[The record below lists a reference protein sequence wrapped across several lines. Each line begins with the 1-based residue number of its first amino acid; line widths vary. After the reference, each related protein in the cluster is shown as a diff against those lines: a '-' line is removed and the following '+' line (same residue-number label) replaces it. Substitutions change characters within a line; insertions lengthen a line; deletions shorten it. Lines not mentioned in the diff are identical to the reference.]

1 MTPRRPY
8 AASVVVPAFEER
20 RRIDYALA
28 SLYAQDLA
36 EPFEII
42 VVASGADG
50 CAEYLK
56 RMHPEVVVAQ
66 EPQRLLPGAARN
78 AGVRQATGEIVA
90 FASADTRAT
99 SNWLSERLRVHREGF
114 DLVGG
119 AILNGTPGSWV
130 GTAGY
135 LLEYSALLP
144 IQALLEQQDI
154 PHALSFRRAL
164 FDKAGFY
171 PEDLLTGED
180 TIFNRRCL
188 SLGLQVGFAPGAGLF
203 HKNPTRL
210 GEFLGHAAGH
220 GRGLAQCIDRHDL
233 PSAIESLSKAGG
245 LARAWG
251 ACRYVWAGLTA
262 KYRRLGRYAP
272 GEIPRLAVSTPLIL
286 MALAVTAWNASRQPS
301 EAARPVPV
309 SRR

>member
-1 MTPRRPY
+1 VTSCRSY

-20 RRIDYALA
+20 HRVGYVLA
-28 SLYAQDLA
+28 SLDSQDLA

-42 VVASGADG
+42 VVASGTDG

-56 RMHPEVVVAQ
+56 RAHPEVVVVEHAQ
-66 EPQRLLPGAARN
+66 QLLPGAARN
-78 AGVRQATGEIVA
+78 AGVRCARGEIIA
-90 FASADTRAT
+90 FASADTKAT
-99 SNWLSERLRVHREGF
+99 SNWLAERLRVHRQGF

-119 AILNGTPGSWV
+119 SILNGTPGSWV

-144 IQALLEQQDI
+144 IRELLEQQDI
-154 PHALSFRRAL
+154 PHALSFRRTV
-164 FDKAGFY
+164 FDQAGLY

-188 SLGLQVGFAPGAGLF
+188 SLGFRVGFAPGAGLS

-210 GEFLGHAAGH
+210 KEFLGHAASH
-220 GRGLAQCIDRHDL
+220 GRGLAQCVDQHAL
-233 PSAIESLSKAGG
+233 PSAINTPSQAGV

-251 ACRYVWAGLTA
+251 ASRYVWAGLLA
-262 KYRRLGRYAP
+262 KYRRLYRFAP
-272 GEIPRLAVSTPLIL
+272 RELPSLVISTPLIL
-286 MALAVTAWNASRQPS
+286 MALAVTAWSASRR
-301 EAARPVPV
+301 AAEPAKPVPV
-309 SRR
+309 SRP